1 MDQNLQPRHNYSA
14 SVDLR
19 LEAKGRAWPLAKTG
33 RDHFVPAERFEL
45 EACDAVIV
53 ATVDGE
59 EHRSNVRVV
68 SGVRFCDTRVAIER
82 NR

>member
-1 MDQNLQPRHNYSA
+1 MDQNFQPLRNHSA

-19 LEAKGRAWPLAKTG
+19 LEAQGRTWPLAKTG
-33 RDHFVPAERFEL
+33 RDHFVPAEQFEL

-68 SGVRFCDTRVAIER
+68 NGVRFSDSRVAIER
-82 NR
+82 KP